1 MEYSNSLWINTDC
14 KYNDINLSVNIL
26 VPNCC
31 YVFIESI
38 NIFVTVLLE
47 NRFYIK
53 INTKVDVQK
62 IWFKLI
68 YLYSNLSVRWNKTK
82 TRQ

>member
-38 NIFVTVLLE
+38 NIFVSIAGESILYQ
-47 NRFYIK
+47 NK
-53 INTKVDVQK
+53 HKSWCTKN
-62 IWFKLI
+62 LI
-68 YLYSNLSVRWNKTK
+68 QTYLFI
-82 TRQ
+82 